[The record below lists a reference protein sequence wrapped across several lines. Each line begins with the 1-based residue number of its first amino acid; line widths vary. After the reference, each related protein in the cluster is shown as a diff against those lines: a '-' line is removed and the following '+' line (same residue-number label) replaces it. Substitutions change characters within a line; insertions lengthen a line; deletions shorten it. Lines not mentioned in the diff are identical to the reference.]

1 MDNQI
6 VILIVVFIIGYL
18 LGSISS
24 ICVSSAIKPKSTT
37 GGANINNYEYLKTN
51 TENKKIP
58 MKKKKNER
66 LNDLYNTLIPNFQDN
81 SYTAFNSNELHT
93 YGEV

>member
-24 ICVSSAIKPKSTT
+24 ICVSNAIKPNIS
-37 GGANINNYEYLKTN
+37 GGAKELTEVEIEYKN
-51 TENKKIP
+51 VEKKNKKI
-58 MKKKKNER
+58 KQKDR
-66 LNDLYNTLIPNFQDN
+66 LNNLYNTLIPKFQDN